1 MKKISSNGT
10 DCDCQIQRIYQGY
23 DDYEDDESEI
33 DLSQVDKLF
42 SGSGIRMMMKDEIFS
57 VCIVDEKIVGV
68 LVFNEDNYWNWGDE
82 PVPVYYF
89 SRVVSPECQG
99 RGIAKKLLE
108 DFMRWSRGAII
119 KSETWNR
126 NLDNSL
132 LNSGFIEEESFDDGK
147 VKVHTFVPE
156 RFRKDYFKSKKDTDS
171 CNDLYKKRAY
181 RIEKLFSIYKSF

>member
-68 LVFNEDNYWNWGDE
+68 LVFNEDNYWSWGDE

-108 DFMRWSRGAII
+108 DFMKWSRGAIV

-132 LNSGFIEEESFDDGK
+132 LNSGFIEEELFGDVK

-156 RFRKDYFKSKKDTDS
+156 RFREDYFESKKDTDS
-171 CNDLYKKRAY
+171 CNDLYKKRAH
-181 RIEKLFSIYKSF
+181 RVQRLFSIYKSF